1 MSQTGGKRVSR
12 KRLYRMNKQNGGG
25 ILSTLFGGD
34 EQNKEVSEED
44 SHKKKTISQQ
54 SSEGEPSIFGSSTTL
69 KTADSMDVT
78 SPSTESVDVTP
89 PSTESVNV
97 TPPSNDSMDVTSPLS
112 VEPEEESTSFLGTIV
127 DSAKGVAGEV
137 GNAFSA
143 EDSVNNDTVMEQ
155 SPDDKD
161 NNMNDS
167 GGLQDIINRQSQK
180 IDELNEEIKRLL
192 KERITTLESSNEQSF
207 GTGGAKRRRKTH
219 KVNRSSK

>member
-1 MSQTGGKRVSR
+1 
-12 KRLYRMNKQNGGG
+12 MNKQNGGG

-78 SPSTESVDVTP
+78 SPSTESVDVTPPSTESVDVTP

>member
-1 MSQTGGKRVSR
+1 
-12 KRLYRMNKQNGGG
+12 MNKQNGGG

-78 SPSTESVDVTP
+78 SPSTESVD
-89 PSTESVNV
+89 V

>member
-78 SPSTESVDVTP
+78 SPSTESVD
-89 PSTESVNV
+89 V